1 MAEVIYFFRNMIM
14 NFIWIEVNLKNYK
27 ILEDFSYGENAYYLL
42 CCVVQIF
49 KETLQIFLVLWKK

>member
-1 MAEVIYFFRNMIM
+1 MAEVIYLFRNMIM

-27 ILEDFSYGENAYYLL
+27 ILEDFSYGENASYFL

-49 KETLQIFLVLWKK
+49 KETLQIFLVLWQK